1 MKKTLSK
8 HLAHTAKTTVFFS
21 FFALVFSVS
30 SAFAGTSTLPPE
42 LSGTVGGL
50 MNQHSND
57 DFGQQIINWIAFGK
71 PDGVKFGD
79 VSLLST
85 ISFTLNALALVMM
98 AYLSLLGG
106 LTYVIQTANK
116 GTPGGQ
122 VVSSFW
128 MPIRIATATILLVP
142 LTSGYS
148 TVQYGVITVAE
159 KGNAHGS
166 WLMNQGI
173 DYIAKNGVYRPPAIE
188 SNRDIVMG
196 LVLSELCRIHINTTE
211 ESEAITIKKRSHD
224 TSTDSSLIFDY
235 EKAVPA
241 GQTFWKSLVSSP
253 KQGYCGNV
261 TILSPDADVDSFK
274 KNQAHSTSGRLFSFG
289 DYEDDAGILASE
301 EITKYIES
309 TVIPAAR
316 SIAARLS
323 ADSADL
329 KSMQRGG
336 GKSAQSTYE
345 RNQKGA
351 EAAATGLAGE
361 INEIVKN
368 YDAKV
373 HQILQASIIA
383 MNKHN
388 TTETSNGIKDSGYG
402 GSATNESAAGTAPWV
417 KQVKNAGWPA
427 LGTVFWQVSKNQE
440 SLNYLAKR
448 VKATYSKPKIDQQY
462 MDDERYSTLSVRLT
476 DLITVSE
483 NSSGAAPKN
492 TFDMTAIKKAGADGT
507 SGQIKAE
514 VAAAFQSLMLSM
526 FIPDDDG
533 DLITKLQYSGSVLSS
548 LTDLLVHAS
557 IWGDAAA
564 VTAKEVADRTH
575 RDITQA
581 AAATPIVGPVTG
593 LAASVGA
600 FLVSTP
606 ISFAANLA
614 VGYMKFIGTLVV
626 PLMIA
631 GFALAVV
638 LPTIPL
644 FFWLMGVVSWMLFFV
659 ECLLVSPSWLAAH
672 GTAEK
677 DGWGSEHT
685 RQGYMLMIGLWLNP
699 ILRVA
704 GFYAIFLV
712 LIPLGRMANWL
723 SEYLVGVVSS
733 GWMSPVIIVGS
744 MVILAVFAYSSAV
757 RVFSLPNELFERGLR
772 WLNGGQEVTGDS
784 GAEHQN
790 RMIIAQVGGKADG
803 AAQAAKH
810 LRGQNTGPRPPV
822 GGSPSSTQP

>member
-1 MKKTLSK
+1 MKNPLSA
-8 HLAHTAKTTVFFS
+8 HLAKTAKTTLFFS

-42 LSGTVGGL
+42 FGGSVGDL

-142 LTSGYS
+142 LSSGYS
-148 TVQYGVITVAE
+148 TIQYGVITVAE

-211 ESEAITIKKRSHD
+211 ESEVITIQK
-224 TSTDSSLIFDY
+224 SSFNTPVNTTLNFDY
-235 EKAVPA
+235 EKKTSKLQAFFRKLTPSPA
-241 GQTFWKSLVSSP
+241 K
-253 KQGYCGNV
+253 GYCGSV
-261 TILSPDADVDSFK
+261 SLVSPDADASSFK
-274 KNQAHSTSGRLFSFG
+274 KNQAHSTSGRLFSSG

-316 SIAARLS
+316 SIAVKLS
-323 ADSADL
+323 ADSTDL
-329 KSMQRGG
+329 KSMQKGG
-336 GKSAQSTYE
+336 GKAAQSTYE

-388 TTETSNGIKDSGYG
+388 TTDSGYYE
-402 GSATNESAAGTAPWV
+402 SATNESAAGTAPWV

-427 LGTVFWQVSKNQE
+427 LGTVFWQISKNQE
-440 SLNYLAKR
+440 YLNYLAKR
-448 VKATYSKPKIDQQY
+448 VKATYSEPKIDQQY
-462 MDDERYSTLSVRLT
+462 MNDERYSTLSARLS
-476 DLITVSE
+476 DLIKASD
-483 NSSGAAPKN
+483 NSSSAAPKN
-492 TFDMTAIKKAGADGT
+492 TFDMTAIKKAGADGSAGHIK
-507 SGQIKAE
+507 SG
-514 VAAAFQSLMLSM
+514 VASAFQSLMLSM

-548 LTDLLVHAS
+548 LTDLIVHAS
-557 IWGDAAA
+557 IIGDAVAK
-564 VTAKEVADRTH
+564 TSKEVADRVH
-575 RDITQA
+575 RDAVQVAVSVPLAGAVTG
-581 AAATPIVGPVTG
+581 AAT
-593 LAASVGA
+593 SVGA
-600 FLVSTP
+600 LLLSTP
-606 ISFAANLA
+606 ITLLANTA
-614 VGYMKFIGTLVV
+614 MGYMSFMSTLVV
-626 PLMIA
+626 PLLIA

-644 FFWLMGVVSWMLFFV
+644 FFWLMGVISWMLFFV

-704 GFYAIFLV
+704 GFFAIFLV
-712 LIPLGRMANWL
+712 LVPLGRMANWL
-723 SEYLVGVVSS
+723 SEYLTGVISS
-733 GWMSPVIIVGS
+733 GWMSPVIIVGA

-784 GAEHQN
+784 GAENTN

-810 LRGQNTGPRPPV
+810 LRGGPRPPMV
-822 GGSPSSTQP
+822 GSPGGSPSSTQP